1 MSDLA
6 QDVVATT
13 LRRGHADAWRY
24 YGLCGKP
31 PAPRGLLVGEAPGPN
46 TNALLP
52 LFPHPS
58 NSAGARLLR
67 YSGVDPA
74 DWLGKLVRMNMC
86 DGTWSAR
93 RAVAGRARAL
103 AFLLDEANYH
113 DGRPLRVL
121 LLGVRVARA
130 WGCSGEFGSDEHQ
143 YGLNPIPARRPV
155 ASDKTLRV
163 AWIPHPSGRNLLYN
177 SRRNQLRARRA
188 VLWAIG
194 ERDAP

>member
-6 QDVVATT
+6 QDVVAMT
-13 LRRGHADAWRY
+13 LRRGHADAWRF

-52 LFPHPS
+52 LFPQPS

-86 DGTWSAR
+86 DGTWSIR

-103 AFLLDEANYH
+103 AFLLDKRNHY
-113 DGRPLRVL
+113 DGLPLRVL

-130 WGCSGEFGSDEHQ
+130 WSCYGAFGHVEMIH
-143 YGLNPIPARRPV
+143 YFNPSLSIPIQ
-155 ASDKTLRV
+155 V
-163 AWIPHPSGRNLLYN
+163 AWIPHPSGRNLAYN

>member
-6 QDVVATT
+6 QSVVGRTLEHGHVVAWR
-13 LRRGHADAWRY
+13 LGRRRFGYSGD
-24 YGLCGKP
+24 P
-31 PAPRGLLVGEAPGPN
+31 PPPRGLLVGEAPGPN

-52 LFPHPS
+52 LFPEPG
-58 NSAGARLLR
+58 NSAAGRLLR
-67 YSGVDPA
+67 YADVDPA
-74 DWLGKLVRMNMC
+74 DWIGKLVRMNMC

-103 AFLLDEANYH
+103 AFLFDESNWH
-113 DGRPLRVL
+113 GGQPLRVL
-121 LLGVRVARA
+121 LLGARVARA
-130 WGCSGEFGSDEHQ
+130 WSCFGTFGYDDRFHHKN
-143 YGLNPIPARRPV
+143 GV
-155 ASDKTLRV
+155 VLRV

-188 VLWAIG
+188 VLWALG